1 MTLQAPSSTH
11 PANATY
17 RILAGR
23 MECPGDR
30 RRPHRLLWWTDPV
43 ENVANVLVQQAVP
56 RRAGREVVTRT
67 GQERRFRAAAEDLLR
82 PLAAPHPGRC
92 PSEPAASAWW

>member
-1 MTLQAPSSTH
+1 
-11 PANATY
+11 
-17 RILAGR
+17 
-23 MECPGDR
+23 
-30 RRPHRLLWWTDPV
+30 
-43 ENVANVLVQQAVP
+43 
-56 RRAGREVVTRT
+56 VVTRT